1 MRGQRAD
8 FGQPDQRET
17 FFDKWVAVY
26 LSLSLQEKDK
36 ATGEPAGLS
45 LSLSLQGNI
54 FLDDAWH
61 GVYVCIYRIGY

>member
-8 FGQPDQRET
+8 FGPPDQGET

-36 ATGEPAGLS
+36 ATA
-45 LSLSLQGNI
+45 
-54 FLDDAWH
+54 
-61 GVYVCIYRIGY
+61 YR

>member
-26 LSLSLQEKDK
+26 LSLSLSRKKIKLQVSL
-36 ATGEPAGLS
+36 PVS
-45 LSLSLQGNI
+45 LSLSLFRETF
-54 FLDDAWH
+54 FLMMH
-61 GVYVCIYRIGY
+61 GMAYMYVYIG